1 MSNSLPATLATPPGR
16 SMGRREARVSRDVLT
31 FEILTTAGEMPG
43 GMYADV
49 GRCVLVFLAG
59 YGRKAKFFS
68 ARWSGK
74 NAAAFYSHRRP
85 RHASMATASWTGFVY
100 VASVIRRLGRRIVDW
115 RASWTAPSSFVLD
128 ALEQGRA
135 RASRRPDSQYVSS
148 KYTASAWRKR
158 ASSPL

>member
-1 MSNSLPATLATPPGR
+1 MS
-16 SMGRREARVSRDVLT
+16 
-31 FEILTTAGEMPG
+31 G
-43 GMYADV
+43 GASS
-49 GRCVLVFLAG
+49 
-59 YGRKAKFFS
+59 FFS
-68 ARWSGK
+68 PAMVEKQSSFRRAGQGK

-128 ALEQGRA
+128 ALEPITAAVSRA